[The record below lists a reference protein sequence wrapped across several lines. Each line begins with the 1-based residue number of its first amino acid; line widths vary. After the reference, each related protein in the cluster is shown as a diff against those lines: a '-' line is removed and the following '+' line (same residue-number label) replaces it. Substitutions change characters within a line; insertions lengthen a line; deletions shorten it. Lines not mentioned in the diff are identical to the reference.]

1 VALVRAIGAVG
12 DSLVPVFERYIWFIP
27 ASVVLSLVSSVL
39 EGFGIGLLIPL
50 LTELLG
56 GTSSMPA
63 TGVARA
69 FAEVSEIFV
78 PEWRVLGVAG
88 CMLGLILAKAV
99 FQTLHWILVAWV
111 DGRLGHDIR
120 AALSERLLSVGYSFF
135 LGQSPTR
142 LVNIVSTESWRA
154 SDAIRMAFSIT
165 AAGGAA
171 VVFSGFLLAVSWKL
185 ALFVGFGVLLIRTA
199 QVKLARRLER
209 LSELITATNRE
220 LAARMMTV
228 IDAMRLIRVFGQQ
241 RREQQ
246 RFVAA
251 SDNVRRAL
259 LDIERISSA
268 TGPLFEVL
276 HALLFIAIL
285 LLARYVDLALPAI
298 ITFLAL
304 LYRAQPQF
312 MALSNTRL
320 GLAALRGPVR
330 EVAWLLDPTDKPRA
344 AGGDVPVERIDAPIA
359 FSQVRFSYPTRHDN
373 GDTLSDID
381 FVIHPRRALA
391 LLGPS
396 GSGKSTLVNMICRL
410 LEPSAGRITF
420 DGRDVSELS
429 FDSWLAHVGLA
440 GQDIELVDATIAEN
454 IAYGVPDA
462 SFDHIVEAAKLAD
475 ADRFIS
481 ALHEGYRTEVGARGL
496 SLSGGQRQRI
506 GIARALLR
514 DPDLLILDEATNA
527 VDGISEAAIMKL
539 LERRAGR
546 KMTIVISHRPST
558 IAACDDGV
566 VLDAGRVVESGPLSE
581 LSFVRQMM
589 AVPQATRNSGDADQD
604 ARPARD

>member
-1 VALVRAIGAVG
+1 M
-12 DSLVPVFERYIWFIP
+12 PVFERYIWFIP

-154 SDAIRMAFSIT
+154 SDAIRMAFSIA

-330 EVAWLLDPTDKPRA
+330 EVAWLLDPPSVPRSSIW
-344 AGGDVPVERIDAPIA
+344 PFR
-359 FSQVRFSYPTRHDN
+359 
-373 GDTLSDID
+373 
-381 FVIHPRRALA
+381 
-391 LLGPS
+391 
-396 GSGKSTLVNMICRL
+396 
-410 LEPSAGRITF
+410 
-420 DGRDVSELS
+420 
-429 FDSWLAHVGLA
+429 
-440 GQDIELVDATIAEN
+440 
-454 IAYGVPDA
+454 
-462 SFDHIVEAAKLAD
+462 
-475 ADRFIS
+475 
-481 ALHEGYRTEVGARGL
+481 YR
-496 SLSGGQRQRI
+496 
-506 GIARALLR
+506 
-514 DPDLLILDEATNA
+514 NA
-527 VDGISEAAIMKL
+527 
-539 LERRAGR
+539 
-546 KMTIVISHRPST
+546 
-558 IAACDDGV
+558 
-566 VLDAGRVVESGPLSE
+566 
-581 LSFVRQMM
+581 
-589 AVPQATRNSGDADQD
+589 
-604 ARPARD
+604 

>member
-1 VALVRAIGAVG
+1 MG
-12 DSLVPVFERYIWFIP
+12 DALVPVFERYVWFIP
-27 ASVVLSLVSSVL
+27 ASAVLSLASTAL

-56 GTSSMPA
+56 GTSPVTA
-63 TGVARA
+63 TGVAKA
-69 FAEVSEIFV
+69 FADISGIF
-78 PEWRVLGVAG
+78 PAEWRVLGVAG
-88 CMLGLILAKAV
+88 CILGLILLKAGI
-99 FQTLHWILVAWV
+99 QTLHWILVAWV
-111 DGRLGHDIR
+111 DGRAGHDIR
-120 AALSERLLSVGYSFF
+120 AALSARLLAVGYSFF
-135 LGQSPTR
+135 LGQDPIR

-165 AAGGAA
+165 ASAGAA
-171 VVFSGFLLAVSWKL
+171 LVFSAFLFAVSWKL
-185 ALFVGFGVLLIRTA
+185 ALFVGCGVLLIRFA
-199 QVKLARRLER
+199 QVKFARRLEH
-209 LSELITATNRE
+209 LSDLITTTNRE

-228 IDAMRLIRVFGQQ
+228 IEAMRLIRIFGQQ
-241 RREQQ
+241 QREHK
-246 RFVAA
+246 RFVEA

-259 LDIERISSA
+259 FDIERISSA
-268 TGPLFEVL
+268 TGPMFEVL
-276 HALLFIAIL
+276 HALLFITIL

-312 MALSNTRL
+312 MALSSTRL

-330 EVAWLLDPTDKPRA
+330 EVAWLLDPSDKPRP
-344 AGGDVPVERIDAPIA
+344 AGGSEAIQQLDAPVV
-359 FSQVRFSYPTRHDN
+359 FSHVHFSYSARRESEEALADVSFTIR
-373 GDTLSDID
+373 
-381 FVIHPRRALA
+381 PRRALA

-396 GSGKSTLVNMICRL
+396 GSGKSTFVNIICRL
-410 LEPSAGRITF
+410 IEPSSGRISYG
-420 DGRDVSELS
+420 GRDVAEIS
-429 FDSWLAHVGLA
+429 FESWLSHVGLA
-440 GQDIELVDATIAEN
+440 GQDIDLVDAPIAEN

-462 SFDHIVEAAKLAD
+462 SVERIVEAAKLAD
-475 ADRFIS
+475 ADRFIQ
-481 ALHEGYRTEVGARGL
+481 ALPEGYRTEVGTRGL

-539 LERRAGR
+539 IERRAGR

-566 VLDAGRVVESGPLSE
+566 VLDAGRVVEAGTLTE
-581 LSFVRQMM
+581 LGFFRQMM
-589 AVPQATRNSGDADQD
+589 ALPEPVRLSDEADAS
-604 ARPARD
+604 